1 MKIGEIYFI
10 REKDRKYGDISSYV
24 KIGMVGDTER
34 GSQQR
39 MSEHQ
44 TGNPRDLELH
54 HVTQTPN
61 PFRVEKF
68 LHQRFG
74 AQRVKNEWFE
84 LTDQDLEEAI
94 RVSEQLS
101 EEAFV
106 YLPII
111 EAAKGLA
118 GQLSDQD
125 VIATSEGAIEWH
137 RKLTTSKEALSVCRA
152 MRGEYLSVAE
162 DMTPDVRE
170 EIEQEEL
177 ILTETF
183 IVSIFDDQVF
193 ATKYPH
199 LLDAFTLTST
209 NVSGKFIPK
218 KMTVDLNEVD
228 RDLASFRDSFFEA
241 CQSVRDGSL
250 GFQDLFQI
258 HRDLEV
264 FEGAYE
270 WDNEVADAHLR
281 VLCGTSAGIEG
292 LCTWKRTEKTT
303 SVLDKEGLE
312 SDHPD
317 EFGEFHRTE
326 LRTRKRP
333 KKRAPKHK

>member
-1 MKIGEIYFI
+1 
-10 REKDRKYGDISSYV
+10 
-24 KIGMVGDTER
+24 
-34 GSQQR
+34 

-74 AQRVKNEWFE
+74 AQRVRNEWFE

-111 EAAKGLA
+111 EAAKVLA
-118 GQLSDQD
+118 KQLSDSD
-125 VIATSEGAIEWH
+125 VVGASEDATEWH
-137 RKLTTSKEALSVCRA
+137 RKLMTAKEALRVCDT
-152 MRGEYLSVAE
+152 MRTEYLLVAE
-162 DMTPDVRE
+162 DMTPEVRE

-177 ILTETF
+177 ILTEAF
-183 IVSIFDDQVF
+183 VVSVFDDQAF

-199 LLDAFTLTST
+199 LFGAFTLTST
-209 NVSGKFIPK
+209 NISGKFAPK
-218 KMTVDLNEVD
+218 KMSVNINEVD
-228 RDLASFRDSFFEA
+228 RDLATFKDSFFEA

-250 GFQDLFQI
+250 LFQDLFQI

-281 VLCGTSAGIEG
+281 VLCGTAAGIEG

-303 SVLDKEGLE
+303 STLDKEGLE
-312 SDHPD
+312 SNHPN